1 VFSSFETCE
10 VRIGDQGLGAPP
22 ITRMPV
28 AAGQY
33 RVEVVCPDGK
43 NPSGQFATVNP
54 GETATV
60 KMR

>member
-1 VFSSFETCE
+1 
-10 VRIGDQGLGAPP
+10 
-22 ITRMPV
+22 
-28 AAGQY
+28 
-33 RVEVVCPDGK
+33 VCPDGK